1 MAGHVDGFFGDIP
14 GLMGQVRNGKL
25 KPVAIAATRRHPLF
39 PEVKT
44 FQEIGVPG
52 VDSDNWYALFATKG
66 TPPAQVALVNQALRK
81 ALTSEAVKTKL
92 MNSGAAPAPSTPA
105 DLAAL
110 IKSDT
115 EKWSKVV
122 RSKNIKPD

>member
-39 PEVKT
+39 PDVKT

-52 VDSDNWYALFATKG
+52 VDSDNWYALFAHKN
-66 TPPAQVALVNQALRK
+66 TPPAELERLNQAVRRTLATESVRG
-81 ALTSEAVKTKL
+81 KL
-92 MNSGAAPAPSTPA
+92 IASGAEPAANSSAELSALLKNDMAKWGRVIRLKKITA
-105 DLAAL
+105 D
-110 IKSDT
+110 
-115 EKWSKVV
+115 
-122 RSKNIKPD
+122 